1 MYLKKIRHIL
11 FENKTIILD
20 VYKILFFEVTFLINY
35 KNFRKF
41 QYIMC
46 HAINKMR

>member
-1 MYLKKIRHIL
+1 M
-11 FENKTIILD
+11 D
-20 VYKILFFEVTFLINY
+20 VYKILSFEVTFLINY